1 VIRRAATLVALA
13 LSALAARP
21 LRAQDYFG
29 QNQVQY
35 THFDWHLLETEH
47 FLIYYY
53 PAERA
58 ATMQAARMAERD
70 YARLSRIL
78 DHKFIE
84 KKPIILFASRT
95 DFAQNNVTGDLG
107 EATGGVTEAV
117 RQRMLL
123 NFTGDF
129 GSFEHVL
136 THEMV
141 HAFQYDVFARGH
153 AGRGLQTLAQVNPP
167 LWYAEGMA
175 EYLSLG
181 PTTSLTDAWMRDAA
195 LNGNIPT
202 IQEMTDDP
210 DKYFPYR
217 YGHSLWAYI
226 GQRWGDDAIGQI
238 LRATPALGVAKAIR
252 RSTGLSLDD
261 LGTEWKDYLQRR
273 YLPAIAT
280 LQRARDVA
288 HPLLNPRQSGG
299 TIFLAPTLSP
309 DGKYVAF
316 LANGSRARGQV
327 FIDLW
332 LADAHTGK
340 RIQRLVQSTTNPN
353 FEELRVLYSQPAFSP
368 DGTKLAF
375 AAQYAGRDVLY
386 VLDVATRRIL
396 ARFDQLPFESV
407 TNPTWSPDGTHIA
420 FSGDHGGIT
429 DLCVVR
435 ADGTGLDRLTMD
447 EYAELQP
454 AWSPDGRTIAFV
466 TDSGPTASLSLLR
479 FPKWRIALYHLDS
492 RTITLVPGQAGLN
505 LNPQWSPDGTAI
517 AYVSDRAG
525 TANIF
530 LYDLASGTQYQ
541 LTDLAGAVSGITEY
555 SPAISWA
562 RDADRLAFTYFED
575 GKYTVWTVD
584 HPRSL
589 ARTPYHA
596 PAVVAQA
603 LVPARAPRDSTILRE
618 RSDTATVTV
627 AAMLDSMSL
636 GLPDT
641 TRFRDGPAREHFFP
655 EYVARPTVG
664 YAPDN
669 YGRNFFGGTT
679 VVLSDMLGDHQ
690 LALSAEIN
698 GRVTEARAY
707 VAFTDL
713 AHRWQYTGGF
723 AQSPF
728 YFLTGDTV
736 VAPPGGGSG
745 GIEHQQITTY
755 VARQVYGLTAYP
767 FNRFSRVELGGGFN
781 NIDRERWFISRSLSN
796 GISVAPFTFDSTRR
810 DHSLNYLDAQAA
822 YVFDNSLYTPT
833 GPIAGQRYRLQ
844 VTPVFGSYDWIEYL
858 ADYRRYDP
866 IIFNYL
872 TVATRLYANVAV
884 GRDETAFPKYI
895 ARPDYVRGYDRNNQ
909 FYSSCPVVGA
919 NASNCS
925 ALQLLGS
932 RVLVG
937 NVELRFPLVQKLKLG
952 GLPFSLPPLDGLFFY
967 DAGLAW
973 SRGQTVYG
981 SRPANY
987 DLTRQRYPL
996 RSYGLGIRLNLFNYA
1011 LITWNY
1017 AIPLDAPGR
1026 HGFWTW
1032 SLWPSF

>member
-1 VIRRAATLVALA
+1 MSRRAAALLGLA
-13 LSALAARP
+13 LCFAAGRP
-21 LRAQDYFG
+21 LAAQDYFG

-35 THFDWHLLETEH
+35 ARFDWHVLETEH

-84 KKPIILFASRT
+84 KKPIILYASRT

-107 EATGGVTEAV
+107 EATSGVTEAV

-123 NFTGDF
+123 NFTGDL

-153 AGRGLQTLAQVNPP
+153 AGAGLQTLAQVNPP

-181 PTTSLTDAWMRDAA
+181 PTTALTDAWMRDAA
-195 LNGNIPT
+195 LNGHIPT
-202 IQEMTDDP
+202 IEEMTDDP

-238 LRATPALGVAKAIR
+238 LRATPSLGVAKAIK

-261 LGTEWKDYLQRR
+261 LGEEWKEYLQRR

-280 LQRARDVA
+280 LQRVRDVA
-288 HPLLNPRQSGG
+288 KPLLNPRQSGG
-299 TIFLAPTLSP
+299 SIFLAPTLSP

-332 LADAHTGK
+332 LADARTGK
-340 RIQRLVQSTTNPN
+340 RVQRLVQSTTNPN
-353 FEELRVLYSQPAFSP
+353 FEELRVLYSQSAFSP

-375 AAQYAGRDVLY
+375 AAQFAGRDVLY
-386 VLDVATRRIL
+386 VLDVATRKIL

-420 FSGDHGGIT
+420 FSGNHGGIT

-435 ADGTGLDRLTMD
+435 ADGTGLERLTANAF
-447 EYAELQP
+447 AELQP
-454 AWSPDGRTIAFV
+454 AWSPDGKTIAFV
-466 TDSGPTASLSLLR
+466 TDSDADASLAVLR
-479 FPKWRIALYHLDS
+479 FAPWRIALFHLD
-492 RTITLVPGQAGLN
+492 THAITLLPGQAGLN
-505 LNPQWSPDGTAI
+505 LNPQWSPDGSAL
-517 AYVSDRAG
+517 AYVSDRTG

-530 LYDLASGTQYQ
+530 LYDFHTGEQYQ

-575 GKYTVWTVD
+575 GKYTVWTLD
-584 HPRSL
+584 HPRAL
-589 ARTPYHA
+589 ARTPYRA
-596 PAVVAQA
+596 PVAV
-603 LVPARAPRDSTILRE
+603 ARAPAPVRAPLDSTILRQ

-641 TRFRDGPAREHFFP
+641 ARFRDRPAGTSFFP
-655 EYVARPTVG
+655 EYVARPTIG

-669 YGRNFFGGTT
+669 YGRNVFGGTT
-679 VVLSDMLGDHQ
+679 VVLSDMLGDHR
-690 LALSAEIN
+690 LAMAAEIN
-698 GRVTEARAY
+698 GRVSEARAY
-707 VAFTDL
+707 IAFTNL
-713 AHRWQYTGGF
+713 AHRWQYTAGF

-728 YFLTGDTV
+728 YFLTGDSV
-736 VAPPGGGSG
+736 VAPPSGSG
-745 GIEHQQITTY
+745 AVEHQQVTTY
-755 VARQVYGLTAYP
+755 VARQVYGLAAYP
-767 FNRFSRVELGGGFN
+767 FNRFARVELGGGFN
-781 NIDRERWFISRSLSN
+781 NIDRERWYISRTLHD

-810 DHSLNYLDAQAA
+810 DHSLNYVDAQAA

-844 VTPVFGSYDWIEYL
+844 VTPVFGSYDWVEYL

-866 IIFNYL
+866 IVFNYL

-937 NVELRFPLVQKLKLG
+937 NVELRFPLVQKIQLG
-952 GLPFSLPPLDGLFFY
+952 GLPFSFPPLDGLLFY
-967 DAGLAW
+967 DEGLAW
-973 SRGQTVYG
+973 SRGQAVYG
-981 SRPANY
+981 SRPTDY

-996 RSYGLGIRLNLFNYA
+996 RSYGFGIRLNLFDYA
-1011 LITWNY
+1011 LISWNY

>member
-1 VIRRAATLVALA
+1 
-13 LSALAARP
+13 
-21 LRAQDYFG
+21 
-29 QNQVQY
+29 
-35 THFDWHLLETEH
+35 
-47 FLIYYY
+47 
-53 PAERA
+53 
-58 ATMQAARMAERD
+58 
-70 YARLSRIL
+70 
-78 DHKFIE
+78 
-84 KKPIILFASRT
+84 
-95 DFAQNNVTGDLG
+95 
-107 EATGGVTEAV
+107 
-117 RQRMLL
+117 
-123 NFTGDF
+123 
-129 GSFEHVL
+129 
-136 THEMV
+136 
-141 HAFQYDVFARGH
+141 
-153 AGRGLQTLAQVNPP
+153 
-167 LWYAEGMA
+167 
-175 EYLSLG
+175 
-181 PTTSLTDAWMRDAA
+181 
-195 LNGNIPT
+195 
-202 IQEMTDDP
+202 
-210 DKYFPYR
+210 
-217 YGHSLWAYI
+217 
-226 GQRWGDDAIGQI
+226 DDAIGQI
-238 LRATPALGVAKAIR
+238 LRATPSLGVAKAIK

-261 LGTEWKDYLQRR
+261 LGEEWKEYLQRR

-280 LQRARDVA
+280 LQRVRDVA
-288 HPLLNPRQSGG
+288 KPLLNPRQSGG
-299 TIFLAPTLSP
+299 SIFLAPTLSP

-332 LADAHTGK
+332 LADARTGK
-340 RIQRLVQSTTNPN
+340 RVQRLVQSTTNPN
-353 FEELRVLYSQPAFSP
+353 FEELRVLYSQSAFSP

-375 AAQYAGRDVLY
+375 AAQFAGRDVLY
-386 VLDVATRRIL
+386 VLDVATRKIL

-420 FSGDHGGIT
+420 FSGNHGGIT

-435 ADGTGLDRLTMD
+435 ADGTGLERLTANAF
-447 EYAELQP
+447 AELQP
-454 AWSPDGRTIAFV
+454 AWSPDGKTIAFV
-466 TDSGPTASLSLLR
+466 TDSDADASLAVLR
-479 FPKWRIALYHLDS
+479 FAPWRIALFHLD
-492 RTITLVPGQAGLN
+492 THAITLLPGQAGLN
-505 LNPQWSPDGTAI
+505 LNPQWSPDGSAL
-517 AYVSDRAG
+517 AYVSDRTG

-530 LYDLASGTQYQ
+530 LYDFHTGEQYQ

-575 GKYTVWTVD
+575 GKYTVWTLD
-584 HPRSL
+584 HPRAL
-589 ARTPYHA
+589 ARTPYRA
-596 PAVVAQA
+596 PVAV
-603 LVPARAPRDSTILRE
+603 ARAPAPVRAPLDSTILRQ

-641 TRFRDGPAREHFFP
+641 ARFRDRPAGTSFFP
-655 EYVARPTVG
+655 EYVARPTIG

-669 YGRNFFGGTT
+669 YGRNVFGGTT
-679 VVLSDMLGDHQ
+679 VVLSDMLGDHR
-690 LALSAEIN
+690 LAMAAEIN
-698 GRVTEARAY
+698 GRVSEARAY
-707 VAFTDL
+707 IAFTNL
-713 AHRWQYTGGF
+713 AHRWQYTAGF

-728 YFLTGDTV
+728 YFLTGDSV
-736 VAPPGGGSG
+736 VAPPSGSG
-745 GIEHQQITTY
+745 AVEHQQVTTY
-755 VARQVYGLTAYP
+755 VARQVYGLAAYP
-767 FNRFSRVELGGGFN
+767 FNRFARVELGGGFN
-781 NIDRERWFISRSLSN
+781 NIDRERWYISRTLHD

-810 DHSLNYLDAQAA
+810 DHSLNYVDAQAA

-844 VTPVFGSYDWIEYL
+844 VTPVFGSYDWVEYL

-866 IIFNYL
+866 IVFNYL

-937 NVELRFPLVQKLKLG
+937 NVELRFPLVQKIQLG
-952 GLPFSLPPLDGLFFY
+952 GLPFSFPPLDGLLFY
-967 DAGLAW
+967 DEGLAW
-973 SRGQTVYG
+973 SRGQAVYG
-981 SRPANY
+981 SRPTDY

-996 RSYGLGIRLNLFNYA
+996 RSYGFGIRLNLFDYA
-1011 LITWNY
+1011 LISWNY